1 MQLKTMDPRTMEF
14 GVDLDLTQSENIG
27 LVKLSHVAG

>member
-1 MQLKTMDPRTMEF
+1 MQLKNMDPRTMNF

-27 LVKLSHVAG
+27 LVKISHVAG